1 MNELFGQSNK
11 AFQVYNGRKVMKSQ
25 EPSYHDGLKNSK
37 QEQNLQKN
45 SKNNWIEMWRVRKE
59 RTTSQLKHKKI

>member
-37 QEQNLQKN
+37 QK
-45 SKNNWIEMWRVRKE
+45 SKIYK
-59 RTTSQLKHKKI
+59 RTVKTTG